1 MNNFSS
7 MLFAAL
13 KPPIPTLTLPLKG
26 RGYSGCINR
35 PLTKKLIFLLALITL
50 CSVYCTNSFATE
62 AKPFSF
68 ALMGD
73 VPYHDGEVM
82 DVERML
88 GEVSSENMDFVV
100 HVGDFKSGSSRCTD
114 ELFLHRKQLFNQS
127 LHPFIYV
134 PGDNDWTDC
143 MRKSAG
149 GYFAKERLA
158 KLRELFFADN
168 QSLGR
173 NKISLQQQSDDPL
186 FTTYRENVRW
196 SRENVLFVSLNI
208 PGSNNN
214 TGNSSSDEEEAR
226 LRNIANAAWLK
237 QAFALAKLQNFA
249 GVMFF
254 IQADPMF
261 EYGSSHQGLRAYR
274 EFLDLLREET
284 EMFSGQVV
292 MAHGDT
298 HFYRVDQPLR
308 NFKKGGRIK
317 NFTRVEVF
325 GSPAIN
331 WIRVRVDA
339 NSKDVFSFQPA
350 R

>member
-1 MNNFSS
+1 MNNFLIQCVVFICS
-7 MLFAAL
+7 LF
-13 KPPIPTLTLPLKG
+13 
-26 RGYSGCINR
+26 
-35 PLTKKLIFLLALITL
+35 F
-50 CSVYCTNSFATE
+50 CSLSFAET
-62 AKPFSF
+62 KPFSF

-88 GEVSSENMDFVV
+88 GEVSAENMAFVV

-143 MRKSAG
+143 KRKSAG
-149 GYFAKERLA
+149 GYFATERLA

-168 QSLGR
+168 FSLGR
-173 NKISLQQQSDDPL
+173 NKMSLQQQSDDPAFKL
-186 FTTYRENVRW
+186 YRENSRW
-196 SRENVLFVSLNI
+196 VKEGALFVALNI

-214 TGNSSSDEEEAR
+214 TGDSPADEEEAR
-226 LRNIANAAWLK
+226 LRNLANTAWIK
-237 QAFALAKLQNFA
+237 QAFVWAKQNNLA

-261 EYGSSHQGLRAYR
+261 EYGSTHQGLRPYW

-284 EMFSGQVV
+284 EKFSGQVV
-292 MAHGDT
+292 LAHGDT

-308 NFKKGGRIK
+308 DFKKGGRIN

-339 NSKDVFSFQPA
+339 NTKDVFRFEPG